1 MVWNSAPSMHA
12 LKGKLETASNR
23 SMVQAEILYGTL
35 VASQGFSLIRLTA
48 GGSLNSPSTVIASVF
63 YVPTNIS
70 QIYMNR
76 LILLL
81 TAIISVFGVSL
92 LVANPED
99 EAKKSAQEWLS
110 LVDAGKF
117 KESWKAAGTY
127 LQRATNEDTWER
139 NLELKRKPLGK
150 LVSRELKSAKSGKP
164 LNKVP
169 DGDYVTLRFT
179 SSFENKKEAIETV
192 TPVLQK
198 DGTWK
203 VSGYYIE

>member
-1 MVWNSAPSMHA
+1 
-12 LKGKLETASNR
+12 
-23 SMVQAEILYGTL
+23 
-35 VASQGFSLIRLTA
+35 
-48 GGSLNSPSTVIASVF
+48 
-63 YVPTNIS
+63 
-70 QIYMNR
+70 MNR

-81 TAIISVFGVSL
+81 TIIISVSGVSS
-92 LVANPED
+92 LVANPEG

-117 KESWKAAGTY
+117 ADSWKAAGTY
-127 LQRATNEDTWER
+127 LQHACSEEAWKH
-139 NLELKRKPLGK
+139 NLDLKRKPLGK
-150 LVSRELKSAKSGKP
+150 LVSRKLKSAKYDKP
-164 LNKVP
+164 IFLVP
-169 DGDYVTLRFT
+169 DGDYVQLRFT